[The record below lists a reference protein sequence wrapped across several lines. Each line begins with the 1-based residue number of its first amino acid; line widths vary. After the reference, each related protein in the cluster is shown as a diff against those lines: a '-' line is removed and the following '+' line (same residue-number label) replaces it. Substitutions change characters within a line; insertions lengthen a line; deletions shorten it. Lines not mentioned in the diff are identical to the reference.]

1 MVTMNKE
8 VSQGLAE
15 VIKAW
20 KIGDRDYTFES
31 RGFSGFMLPKFL
43 NGEAI
48 LRFHINIDGFF
59 EDEQCTRPIYLSYDS
74 GLFQTSVLS
83 EEGPVN
89 PDVDAE
95 RLKTFLEDFTVSALQ
110 EAKERL
116 DSYTTMYTSD
126 PIYM

>member
-1 MVTMNKE
+1 MNKE
-8 VSQGLAE
+8 VSQSLAG

-20 KIGDRDYTFES
+20 KTADRDYTFES
-31 RGFSGFMLPKFL
+31 RWFAGFMMPKFL

-48 LRFHINIDGFF
+48 MRFHINIDGFF
-59 EDEQCTRPIYLSYDS
+59 EDELCTRPIDLCYDS

-89 PDVDAE
+89 PDVDVE
-95 RLKTFLEDFTVSALQ
+95 RLKTFLEDFTFSALQ
-110 EAKERL
+110 KAKERL